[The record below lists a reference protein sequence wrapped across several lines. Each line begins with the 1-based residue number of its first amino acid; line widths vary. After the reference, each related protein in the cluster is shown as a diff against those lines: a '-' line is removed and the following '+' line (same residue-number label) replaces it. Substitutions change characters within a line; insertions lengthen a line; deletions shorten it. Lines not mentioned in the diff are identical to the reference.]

1 MSIEEAKIQPDIN
14 HKISTIIKDYYA
26 DNVEHLENYDHNEI
40 LSDYPLSTLTAVI
53 RFSTSDGSIKNLDEA
68 LATVNDQ
75 YLKYRTYMGYILFLA
90 YVRNNFKMEANKDIK
105 EKAETHSDHE
115 DLDKVHT
122 YETYESLKITAQNDI
137 TKLTDAMEKVVK
149 NIDETDNFI
158 HFLHHNSWG
167 ETFQDIVILLLRVLT
182 YATVLPILCIIV
194 VNKLSGE
201 DVNWKVFTT
210 NSEVKKTIKSITL
223 ESSAKCLGFENIKDW
238 KTLIMDKSKQEPA
251 KVQRLNIG

>member
-1 MSIEEAKIQPDIN
+1 
-14 HKISTIIKDYYA
+14 
-26 DNVEHLENYDHNEI
+26 
-40 LSDYPLSTLTAVI
+40 
-53 RFSTSDGSIKNLDEA
+53 
-68 LATVNDQ
+68 
-75 YLKYRTYMGYILFLA
+75 MGYILFLA
-90 YVRNNFKMEANKDIK
+90 YVRNNFKMEADKDIK
-105 EKAETHSDHE
+105 EMVDTHSDRE
-115 DLDKVHT
+115 ALDKVHT
-122 YETYESLKITAQNDI
+122 DETYESLEIRASNNITNIKEMAENDLDHEALDKVHTNETYESLKISGENNI

-149 NIDETDNFI
+149 NIDATDNFI
-158 HFLHHNSWG
+158 HFLHHNSWR
-167 ETFQDIVILLLRVLT
+167 ETSQDIGILLLRVLT

-210 NSEVKKTIKSITL
+210 NSEMKKTIKSITL

>member
-14 HKISTIIKDYYA
+14 DKVSTIIKDHYE
-26 DNVEHLENYDHNEI
+26 DNVESLEIYDHNNI
-40 LSDYPLSTLTAVI
+40 LMDYPLSIQTAVI
-53 RFSTSDGSIKNLDEA
+53 RFSTNDGSIKNLDAA

-90 YVRNNFKMEANKDIK
+90 YVRNNFKMEPDKDIK
-105 EKAETHSDHE
+105 DMAETSLDHE
-115 DLDKVHT
+115 ALDKVHT

-223 ESSAKCLGFENIKDW
+223 EPSAKMAGYPDGKGAW
-238 KTLIMDKSKQEPA
+238 QKLIIQQSKQERSPI
-251 KVQRLNIG
+251 KEE